1 MFWGETL
8 KKNQVQLIVLG
19 AGDAFGNGG
28 RRQSSYLV
36 RGSSATFLMDA
47 GPTVLAALQD
57 AGRDCNEVDFVLL
70 SHLHGDHF
78 GGLPFM
84 IMEYL
89 YDRPRTRELVIA
101 GPAGTEQRV
110 WDLFRAMYKE
120 ASAMPITY
128 PLRFQT
134 LVAGENVEI
143 GGVAIEPF
151 SVPHQEREPSL
162 GLKVRLDGKTI
173 LYSGDSGWTEEF
185 VERAAEVDLFLC
197 ECCFW
202 ETEVYFHIN
211 YPQFE
216 RNRHRI
222 GARRVVLSHL
232 GREVLSKLD
241 RVKDECA
248 RDGMVIDL

>member
-1 MFWGETL
+1 
-8 KKNQVQLIVLG
+8 VIVLG
-19 AGDAFGNGG
+19 TGDAFGNGG

-36 RGSSATFLMDA
+36 RGPSATFLMDA

-57 AGRDCNEVDFVLL
+57 SGLDGNEIDFVLL

-84 IMEYL
+84 IMSYL
-89 YDRPRTRELVIA
+89 YDRPRKRELVIA
-101 GPAGTEQRV
+101 GPAGTEERT

-120 ASAMPITY
+120 ASRMPITF

-134 LVAGENVEI
+134 LVAGQDVEI
-143 GGVAIEPF
+143 GGVAVEPF
-151 SVPHQEREPSL
+151 AVPHQEHEPSL
-162 GLKVRLDGKTI
+162 GLKVRFDGKTI

-185 VERAAEVDLFLC
+185 VRRTEDVDLFLC

-211 YPQFE
+211 YPQLE
-216 RNRHRI
+216 RNRSRI
-222 GARRVVLSHL
+222 RARRVVLSHL

-248 RDGMVIDL
+248 RDGMVIDV